1 MASYTLVGP
10 VRQLLPLADLPP
22 RGAIADEQLTLIE
35 EAGLLLVNDRI
46 EAVGPYQK
54 LLDRYGNSSLT
65 RWRPEGDAVLLPGF
79 IDCHTHICF
88 AGSRARD
95 FALRNAGSSYLEIA
109 KAGGGIWDTVQA
121 TRATSEVHLTE
132 LTRERALR
140 HLRAGVTTIEVKSG
154 YGLSLEAELKQLRA
168 IKHARSADGP
178 DLIATCLAAHVKP
191 RDFTG
196 THEQYLERL
205 LEFVLPQV
213 GAQRRSSKV
222 GMGAQRR
229 SSTFGIKT
237 SSGGF
242 DPREVPGA
250 RTRDVTEGL
259 AQRVDIFIEEEAF
272 TPGLSQAYLLQAK
285 AMGFELTVHADQFHP
300 GGSQVAVAVGAL
312 SADHLEASTDQ
323 EVALL
328 AKSNTVAV
336 ALPGASLGLGV
347 AFTPARRLL
356 DAGAVLAIATDW
368 NPGSGP
374 MGDLITQAS
383 ILATYEK
390 LSTAEVLA
398 GITYRAAAALGLT
411 DRGRLLPGQLADF
424 CLFPTN
430 DYREILYQ
438 QGQLRPSAVWRN
450 GRCLHQIAP

>member
-1 MASYTLVGP
+1 MATYTLVGP
-10 VRQLLPLADLPP
+10 VRQLLPLTGLPLS
-22 RGAIADEQLTLIE
+22 GALSDENLTIIE
-35 EAGLLLVNDRI
+35 EGGLLLVNDRI
-46 EAVGPYQK
+46 EAVGPYEE
-54 LLDRYGNSSLT
+54 LLDRYGHSSLT
-65 RWRPEGDAVLLPGF
+65 RWRPDGDTVLLPGF
-79 IDCHTHICF
+79 VDCHTHICF

-95 FALRNAGSSYLEIA
+95 FALRNAGSTYLEIA

-121 TRATSEVHLTE
+121 TRATSEARLTE

-140 HLRAGVTTIEVKSG
+140 HLRSGVTTIEVKSG

-168 IKHARSADGP
+168 IKQARAEDVP
-178 DLIATCLAAHVKP
+178 DLIPTCLAAHVKP

-196 THEQYLERL
+196 SHAQYLERL

-213 GAQRRSSKV
+213 YR
-222 GMGAQRR
+222 
-229 SSTFGIKT
+229 
-237 SSGGF
+237 
-242 DPREVPGA
+242 
-250 RTRDVTEGL
+250 EGL
-259 AQRVDIFIEEEAF
+259 AKRADIFIEEEAF
-272 TPGLSQAYLLQAK
+272 TPELSKDYLLKAK
-285 AMGFELTVHADQFHP
+285 ALGFELTVHADQFHP
-300 GGSQVAVAVGAL
+300 GGSQVAVEVGAL

-323 EVALL
+323 EVALF
-328 AKSNTVAV
+328 AKSETVAV

-356 DAGAVLAIATDW
+356 DAGARLAIATDW

-398 GITYRAAAALGLT
+398 GITYRAAAALGLS
-411 DRGRLLPGQLADF
+411 DRGRLEQNQLADF
-424 CLFPTN
+424 SLFPTN

-438 QGQLRPSAVWRN
+438 QGQLRPVAVWRG

>member
-1 MASYTLVGP
+1 MATYTLVGP
-10 VRQLLPLADLPP
+10 VRQLLPLADLPQ

-46 EAVGPYQK
+46 EAVGPYQD

-121 TRATSEVHLTE
+121 TRATSEARLTE

-140 HLRAGVTTIEVKSG
+140 HLRAGITTIEVKSG

-178 DLIATCLAAHVKP
+178 DLIPTCLAAHVKP

-196 THEQYLERL
+196 THAQYLERL

-213 GAQRRSSKV
+213 
-222 GMGAQRR
+222 
-229 SSTFGIKT
+229 KT

-242 DPREVPGA
+242 DPREMPGA
-250 RTRDVTEGL
+250 RTRDVVEGL

-272 TPGLSQAYLLQAK
+272 TPELSQAYLLKAK
-285 AMGFELTVHADQFHP
+285 ALGFELTVHADQFHP

-328 AKSNTVAV
+328 AKSDTVAV

-356 DAGAVLAIATDW
+356 DAGAALAIATDW

-398 GITYRAAAALGLT
+398 GMTYRAAAALGLT